1 MADTKKEH
9 YVPRCYLKNFIFEN
23 DRIKV
28 FDKFKMQEREQRIM
42 DVAMENYFYDIKID
56 EIIQKIEPCKQEKI
70 KADLI
75 ELLEVNKW
83 EDVVEQVDEKH
94 LEKEFFSQIESVYS
108 ELLQIFI
115 DKSYE
120 GNDWVM
126 KKCLACSEIEKTLMA
141 FFIAIQTIRTKSFR
155 DNLRDTIS
163 KTYQALVYKS
173 QMNDVDALPKE
184 AFECDVNPDFV
195 KLQHSS
201 MILNEEMSFEIA
213 ETLCNHIWVM
223 YVNKTKYP
231 FYTSD
236 NPIATIPHKHDEYM
250 SYGGLKSEGIE
261 IVFPISSKL
270 LLAMYEKTSYDKLF
284 SDRQFY
290 VLTSKDQIDYFNC
303 VQVYHSYRCIFSGKS
318 NFELAKEMC
327 KAQPEL
333 QEYQSHVEVG

>member
-9 YVPRCYLKNFIFEN
+9 YVPRCYLKNFILEN
-23 DRIKV
+23 DRVKV
-28 FDKFKMQEREQRIM
+28 FDKFKMQVREQRIM
-42 DVAMENYFYDIKID
+42 DVAMENYFYDIKF
-56 EIIQKIEPCKQEKI
+56 EELIQKAEQEEQEKI
-70 KADLI
+70 KKDLI

-83 EDVVEQVDEKH
+83 EDVVDQLDEKH
-94 LEKEFFSQIESVYS
+94 LEREFFSPIETVYS

-115 DKSYE
+115 NKSYD
-120 GNDWVM
+120 GNSWVM
-126 KKCLACSEIEKTLMA
+126 KNCLLCSEIEKSFMA
-141 FFIAIQTIRTKSFR
+141 LCIAVQIIRTKSFR

-163 KTYQALVYKS
+163 KTYQTLAYKS

-184 AFECDVNPDFV
+184 AFECEVSPDFV

-201 MILNEEMSFEIA
+201 LILDEEMAIEMA

-223 YVNKTKYP
+223 YVNKTEYP

-236 NPIATIPHKHDEYM
+236 NPIATIPHKHDKFM
-250 SYGGLKSEGIE
+250 SYGGLKSEGVE
-261 IVFPISSKL
+261 IVFPISPKL

-290 VLTSKDQIDYFNC
+290 VLASKDQIDYFNC
-303 VQVYHSYRCIFSGKS
+303 MQVYHSYRCIFSGKS
-318 NFELAKEMC
+318 NFELAEKMC
-327 KAQPEL
+327 KEKPQL